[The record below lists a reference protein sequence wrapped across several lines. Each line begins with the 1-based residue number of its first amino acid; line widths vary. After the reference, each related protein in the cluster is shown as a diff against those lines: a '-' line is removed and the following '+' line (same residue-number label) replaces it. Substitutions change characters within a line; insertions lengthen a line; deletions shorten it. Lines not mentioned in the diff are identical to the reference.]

1 MDEDGFTP
9 DQAQVCVVGL
19 GLMGG
24 SLALALGGQVAAIT
38 GIDVD
43 SATRETA
50 VAQGVV
56 GRAGGDLSLA
66 AEADIVVLATPVRAI
81 VRLVGEL
88 GGRLKPGALLIDL
101 GSVKGPVVGAMDDL
115 PQHVWAVGGHPMC
128 GKAVSGLK
136 HADAALYRGARFVL
150 CRSERTTPAA
160 WKLARGLVE
169 AVGARPIG
177 MDAVHHDQV
186 AATISGLPY
195 ALSAALALVA
205 GRQAEADPAV
215 WRLAASGFRDTSR
228 LAGSDPVMMTDIL
241 LTNADAVLEAIRQA
255 QEHLEAL
262 AGAIGNGTLEALHA
276 QLVEAQQRRHEWES
290 ETTGQ

>member
-9 DQAQVCVVGL
+9 VQAQVCVVGL

-24 SLALALGGQVAAIT
+24 SLALALRGQVASVT
-38 GIDVD
+38 GIDAD
-43 SATRETA
+43 PAICEAA
-50 VAQGVV
+50 VTQGVV
-56 GRAGGDLSLA
+56 KRAGGDFSPA

-81 VRLVGEL
+81 IRLVGEL

-101 GSVKGPVVGAMDDL
+101 GSVKRPVIDAMDDL
-115 PQHVWAVGGHPMC
+115 PQHVQAVGGHPMC
-128 GKAVSGLK
+128 GKAVSGLE
-136 HADAALYRGARFVL
+136 HADATLYRGAQFVL

-160 WKLARGLVE
+160 WKLSRKLVE
-169 AVGARPIG
+169 AVGARSIG
-177 MDAVHHDQV
+177 MDAAHHDQV

-255 QEHLEAL
+255 QGHLEVL
-262 AGAIGNGTLEALHA
+262 AGAIGSGMPEALHA
-276 QLVEAQQRRHEWES
+276 QLAEAQQRRHEWES
-290 ETTGQ
+290 EATSR